1 MLNNCR
7 VALDLR
13 RYNHRHDSVLSVLA
27 DTVKEKL
34 PPFSADL
41 GPSYNF
47 PQHITPTDLKPDIV
61 WWNDEKNLLRIV
73 ELTIPFETTL
83 EDAAERKETKYEEL
97 VQSAQ
102 QAGYTTTLTT
112 IEVGARGVP
121 HMPGFQTL
129 KRDLQLTRT
138 EFISLLHQVS
148 QRAIEG
154 SFEIWCS
161 RNRTA
166 T

>member
-1 MLNNCR
+1 M
-7 VALDLR
+7 
-13 RYNHRHDSVLSVLA
+13 S
-27 DTVKEKL
+27 
-34 PPFSADL
+34 
-41 GPSYNF
+41 
-47 PQHITPTDLKPDIV
+47 
-61 WWNDEKNLLRIV
+61 
-73 ELTIPFETTL
+73 FETTL
-83 EDAAERKETKYEEL
+83 DDTVERKETEHEEL

-129 KRDLQLTRT
+129 KRDLQPTRT

-161 RNRTA
+161 RTELRPESTLSLLENFVNSSCTLLYIL
-166 T
+166 